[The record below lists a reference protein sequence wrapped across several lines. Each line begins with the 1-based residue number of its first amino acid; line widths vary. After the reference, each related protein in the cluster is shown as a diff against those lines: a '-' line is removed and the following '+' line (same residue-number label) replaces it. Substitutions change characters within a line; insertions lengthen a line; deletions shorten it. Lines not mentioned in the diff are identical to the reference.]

1 MTRQVFCRK
10 YKQELEGLDFAPFPG
25 AKGQEFFDNVSKQA
39 WQEWL
44 KHQTTLINEK
54 RLNVF
59 EPDAKKF
66 LEEQREKFFN
76 NDESV
81 EKAEGWTEENKKYSS
96 IPVKKELFSALFL
109 RDIYTSNKALQSIHT
124 CLHDSFGDYSYI
136 RKQKDKEIV

>member
-25 AKGQEFFDNVSKQA
+25 AKGQEFFENVSKQA

-66 LEEQREKFFN
+66 LEEQRRSSSTMMK
-76 NDESV
+76 V
-81 EKAEGWTEENKKYSS
+81 LKKQKVGRNKNKS
-96 IPVKKELFSALFL
+96 FQLFL
-109 RDIYTSNKALQSIHT
+109 
-124 CLHDSFGDYSYI
+124 
-136 RKQKDKEIV
+136 

>member
-1 MTRQVFCRK
+1 MSRQVFCRK
-10 YKQELEGLDFAPFPG
+10 YQKEMDALDFAPFPG
-25 AKGQEFFDNVSKQA
+25 AKGQELFDTISKQA

-76 NDESV
+76 NDESL
-81 EKAEGWTEENKKYSS
+81 EKAEGLKPEEK
-96 IPVKKELFSALFL
+96 
-109 RDIYTSNKALQSIHT
+109 
-124 CLHDSFGDYSYI
+124 
-136 RKQKDKEIV
+136 

>member
-10 YKQELEGLDFAPFPG
+10 YQKELEGLDFAPFPG
-25 AKGQEFFDNVSKQA
+25 AKGQEFFENVSKQA

-44 KHQTTLINEK
+44 QHQTTLINEK

-59 EPDAKKF
+59 EPEAKKF

-81 EKAEGWTEENKKYSS
+81 EKAEGWKPET
-96 IPVKKELFSALFL
+96 
-109 RDIYTSNKALQSIHT
+109 
-124 CLHDSFGDYSYI
+124 
-136 RKQKDKEIV
+136 